1 MEDFANCWT
10 GGGICGMIIPFCQM
24 LRAIRQPHGS
34 APQLVRQGEHIL
46 PQQWAKRMEEF
57 FYD

>member
-10 GGGICGMIIPFCQM
+10 DGGICGMIIPFCQM
-24 LRAIRQPHGS
+24 LRAARQPHGS
-34 APQLVRQGEHIL
+34 ASRPVRKGEHL
-46 PQQWAKRMEEF
+46 PQRWVKRMEEF